1 MQYERFKYKTLKIQ
15 LCKIM
20 FSALYTYYLFIVLR
34 KGLVP
39 E

>member
-1 MQYERFKYKTLKIQ
+1 
-15 LCKIM
+15 M